1 MGTKTTLP
9 DLLAVVGPLF
19 DKCAPDEQRILL
31 AVLERLAAEHY
42 RRWANGLSDPEQ
54 KRDFLTA
61 AALEEHIASVAEG
74 LEPKALE
81 IAERLW
87 KRFPNLRSLYADAIA
102 DLSDTQQW
110 EVQSAGE
117 HGGAGLWHT
126 FAKAEANPEVRAKL
140 LACAVA
146 DEENSQFLIR
156 VLEKGRSRLP
166 GR

>member
-1 MGTKTTLP
+1 MGAKTTLP

-54 KRDFLTA
+54 RRDFLTA

-74 LEPKALE
+74 LEPKAPA

-140 LACAVA
+140 RACAVA

>member
-19 DKCAPDEQRILL
+19 EKCAPDEQRILL

-42 RRWANGLSDPEQ
+42 RRWANGLNDPEQ

-102 DLSDTQQW
+102 DLSDAQQW

-126 FAKAEANPEVRAKL
+126 FAKGESRGAREAPSLR
-140 LACAVA
+140 
-146 DEENSQFLIR
+146 R
-156 VLEKGRSRLP
+156 GR
-166 GR
+166 